1 MYYDHKRYY
10 LLHPKKGLKLIPE
23 PVGWNEDERETGRDV
38 DTLAKKITISN
49 DLEFYGE
56 AADYIREV
64 FEDSNI
70 QNTVKVIEEIKQP
83 DTISEEWEFLRDS
96 DLDLS
101 SYSYENGMVSCKT
114 STQGLL
120 TQIESQFKE
129 KFVLNR
135 SESVLGKPITMPAEK
150 TMLLEGRELYKYSEL
165 QTGEPSGEYGDENFT
180 LRNFPV
186 SVKTSSDQAV
196 KGIFS
201 VLNFNDGTSA
211 ANMFYNRVTENQ
223 TIKIKISGSFYV
235 DGDYADVRIGKYNYD
250 SGSGSYSFLG
260 HTTIFTSTSEDNLT
274 QNFSYEATLNLTYDQ
289 SLSLEFGT
297 QADTEIGDVT
307 YNIKI
312 EEYSVVDP
320 TNTQGMLLNDIGE
333 GLTRIITGKS
343 GLFKSD
349 YLKTGAGKDLFAATG
364 KMLRE
369 FPKLDE
375 NGEVTPYAYI
385 TTSLKEFFE
394 HLLAADNVTWGIERT
409 GNKEILRVEHIN
421 YFLKRNIETVLP
433 NKVDLKTVPATDF
446 IYSSVTVGFDT
457 DLDYE
462 EVVGL
467 DETNGKST
475 WTTPV
480 NKTDNSY
487 ELLSPYRMDSN
498 GAELARRTPYETNPT
513 KDTSYDKDI
522 FVFDAYL
529 DVSVYK
535 VRKSNL
541 DFSSVTGLI
550 TPDSSYNL
558 RYTPAQ
564 LFKKHSNFFLGGF
577 RKVQGNLLFASGEG
591 NTKLETVSLGVNP
604 VTLNESQDFT
614 KAELLNPFFNGEIY
628 EFYHEVTND
637 ILKQI
642 NANFYSLF
650 EFTTSEG
657 ETKRGFLYS
666 VKEREGIWQILGNR

>member
-38 DTLAKKITISN
+38 DTLAKKITITN
-49 DLEFYGE
+49 NLKFYGE

-83 DTISEEWEFLRDS
+83 DTVAEEWEFLRDS

-101 SYSYENGMVSCKT
+101 TYEYSNGMVTCKT

-120 TQIESQFKE
+120 TQIESQYKE
-129 KFVLNR
+129 KFSFNKTQ
-135 SESVLGKPITMPAEK
+135 SVQGKSITLPEEK
-150 TMLLEGRELYKYSEL
+150 DMLLAGREIYKYSQWNISRDTTINSGVYIVL
-165 QTGEPSGEYGDENFT
+165 QQDNVTQSDEAAKSVFT
-180 LRNFPV
+180 YNEVALLQQLESVDAFYLR
-186 SVKTSSDQAV
+186 
-196 KGIFS
+196 
-201 VLNFNDGTSA
+201 A
-211 ANMFYNRVTENQ
+211 AYEQNLK
-223 TIKIKISGSFYV
+223 IKIKYTVTFSGAFGFRLV
-235 DGDYADVRIGKYNYD
+235 RVKHNNDDPLDVEIV
-250 SGSGSYSFLG
+250 S
-260 HTTIFTSTSEDNLT
+260 TIQLSNESSETLIT
-274 QNFSYEATLNLTYDQ
+274 KTVEAETDRTLEYDQ
-289 SLSLEFGT
+289 GFILAIINQGDLNITNIEAQLS
-297 QADTEIGDVT
+297 V
-307 YNIKI
+307 
-312 EEYSVVDP
+312 EEYSLFDDT
-320 TNTQGMLLNDIGE
+320 TNKVMTAFNVGD
-333 GLTRIITGKS
+333 GLTQILTGKT

-349 YLKTGAGKDLFAATG
+349 YLTTGSGKDLVMATG
-364 KMLRE
+364 KMIRN
-369 FPKLDE
+369 FPKTID
-375 NGEVTPYAYI
+375 GESVPFAYI
-385 TTSLKEFFE
+385 TTSLKEYFE

-409 GNKEILRVEHIN
+409 GNKEILRVEHIS

-433 NKVDLKTVPATDF
+433 NKVDLKTVPANDF
-446 IYSSVTVGFDT
+446 IYSSVTLGYADV
-457 DLDYE
+457 LPYE
-462 EVVGL
+462 EVTGL
-467 DETNGKST
+467 DETNASTT

-498 GAELARRTPYETNPT
+498 GIELARRRQYKTDPTRDTPF
-513 KDTSYDKDI
+513 DKKI
-522 FVFDAYL
+522 FVFDAYIPTGTQ
-529 DVSVYK
+529 YQ
-535 VRKSNL
+535 VRNSFI

-577 RKVQGNLLFASGEG
+577 RKVSGDLLFASGEG
-591 NTKLETVSLGVNP
+591 NTKLETVSLGLDP

-666 VKEREGIWQILGNR
+666 VKEREGIWQILGHR

>member
-38 DTLAKKITISN
+38 DTLAKKITITN
-49 DLEFYGE
+49 NLEFYGE

-83 DTISEEWEFLRDS
+83 DTIYEEWEFLRDS

-101 SYSYENGMVSCKT
+101 SYSYENGKVSCKT

-120 TQIESQFKE
+120 TQIESQYKE
-129 KFVLNR
+129 KFSFNKTQ
-135 SESVLGKPITMPAEK
+135 SVQGKSITLPEEK
-150 TMLLEGRELYKYSEL
+150 DMLLAGREIYKYSQWNISRDTTINSGVYIVL
-165 QTGEPSGEYGDENFT
+165 QQDNVTQSDEAAKSVFT
-180 LRNFPV
+180 YNEVALLQQLESVDAFYLR
-186 SVKTSSDQAV
+186 
-196 KGIFS
+196 
-201 VLNFNDGTSA
+201 A
-211 ANMFYNRVTENQ
+211 AYEQNLK
-223 TIKIKISGSFYV
+223 IKIKYTVTFSGAF
-235 DGDYADVRIGKYNYD
+235 GFRLVRVKHNNDDPLNVEIV
-250 SGSGSYSFLG
+250 S
-260 HTTIFTSTSEDNLT
+260 TIQLSNESSETLIT
-274 QNFSYEATLNLTYDQ
+274 KTVEAETDRTLEYDQ
-289 SLSLEFGT
+289 GFILAIINQGDLNITNIEAQLS
-297 QADTEIGDVT
+297 V
-307 YNIKI
+307 
-312 EEYSVVDP
+312 EEYSLFDDT
-320 TNTQGMLLNDIGE
+320 TNKVMTAFNVGD
-333 GLTRIITGKS
+333 GLTQILTGKT

-349 YLKTGAGKDLFAATG
+349 YLTTGSGKDLVMATG
-364 KMLRE
+364 KMIRN
-369 FPKLDE
+369 FPKTID
-375 NGEVTPYAYI
+375 GESVPFAYI
-385 TTSLKEFFE
+385 TTSLKEYFE

-409 GNKEILRVEHIN
+409 GNKEILRVEHIS

-433 NKVDLKTVPATDF
+433 NKVDLKTVPANDF
-446 IYSSVTVGFDT
+446 IYSSVTLGYADV
-457 DLDYE
+457 LPYE
-462 EVVGL
+462 EVTGL
-467 DETNGKST
+467 DETNASTT

-498 GAELARRTPYETNPT
+498 GIELARRRQYKTDPTRDTPF
-513 KDTSYDKDI
+513 DKKI
-522 FVFDAYL
+522 FVFDAYIPTGTQ
-529 DVSVYK
+529 YQ
-535 VRKSNL
+535 VRNSFI

-577 RKVQGNLLFASGEG
+577 RKVSGDLLFASGEG
-591 NTKLETVSLGVNP
+591 NTKLETVSLGLDP

-666 VKEREGIWQILGNR
+666 VKEREGIWQILGHR

>member
-38 DTLAKKITISN
+38 DTLAKKITITN
-49 DLEFYGE
+49 NLEFYGE

-83 DTISEEWEFLRDS
+83 DTVAEEWEFLRDS

-101 SYSYENGMVSCKT
+101 TYEYSNGMVTCKT

-120 TQIESQFKE
+120 TQIESQYKE
-129 KFVLNR
+129 KFSFNKTQ
-135 SESVLGKPITMPAEK
+135 SVQGKSITLPEEK
-150 TMLLEGRELYKYSEL
+150 DMLLAGREIYKYSQWNISRDTTINSGVYIVL
-165 QTGEPSGEYGDENFT
+165 QQDNVTQSDEAAKSVFT
-180 LRNFPV
+180 YNEVALLQQLESVDAFYLR
-186 SVKTSSDQAV
+186 
-196 KGIFS
+196 
-201 VLNFNDGTSA
+201 A
-211 ANMFYNRVTENQ
+211 AYEQNLK
-223 TIKIKISGSFYV
+223 IKIKYTVTFSGAFGFRLV
-235 DGDYADVRIGKYNYD
+235 RVKHNNDDPLDVEIV
-250 SGSGSYSFLG
+250 S
-260 HTTIFTSTSEDNLT
+260 TIQLSNESSETLIT
-274 QNFSYEATLNLTYDQ
+274 KTVEAETDRTLEYDQ
-289 SLSLEFGT
+289 GFILAIINQGDLNITNIEAQLS
-297 QADTEIGDVT
+297 V
-307 YNIKI
+307 
-312 EEYSVVDP
+312 EEYSLFDDT
-320 TNTQGMLLNDIGE
+320 TNKVMTAFNVGD
-333 GLTRIITGKS
+333 GLTQILTGKT

-349 YLKTGAGKDLFAATG
+349 YLTTGSGKDLVMATG
-364 KMLRE
+364 KMIRN
-369 FPKLDE
+369 FPKTID
-375 NGEVTPYAYI
+375 GESVPFAYI
-385 TTSLKEFFE
+385 TTSLKEYFE

-409 GNKEILRVEHIN
+409 GNKEILRVEHIS

-433 NKVDLKTVPATDF
+433 NKVDLKTVPANDF
-446 IYSSVTVGFDT
+446 IYSSVTLGYADV
-457 DLDYE
+457 LPYE
-462 EVVGL
+462 EVTGL
-467 DETNGKST
+467 DETNASTT

-498 GAELARRTPYETNPT
+498 GIELARRRQYKTDPTRDTPF
-513 KDTSYDKDI
+513 DKKI
-522 FVFDAYL
+522 FVFDAYIPTGTQ
-529 DVSVYK
+529 YQ
-535 VRKSNL
+535 VRNSFI

-577 RKVQGNLLFASGEG
+577 RKVSGDLLFASGEG
-591 NTKLETVSLGVNP
+591 NTKLETVSLGLDP

-666 VKEREGIWQILGNR
+666 VKEREGIWQILGHR